1 MIELVK
7 GKKED
12 PESLGKIEC
21 EILDVHGEM
30 ASVKTVCPD
39 FIDYIQMAKWE
50 GQWKIINVLWEF
62 SFEGKKRFEEARKQ
76 Q

>member
-12 PESLGKIEC
+12 RESTVKIEC
-21 EILDVHGEM
+21 EILDVHGDM

-39 FIDYIQMAKWE
+39 FIDYVQMAKWE

-62 SFEGKKRFEEARKQ
+62 TPEGRKRFEAAQKQ
-76 Q
+76 